1 MPSQEG
7 KIRGEGRKAIDVLKE
22 MGIKRC
28 CCRIKFLS
36 LPLIPM
42 IDRSKARFFD
52 DVQKTVISEDTRELG
67 FGVDPPDFPVL

>member
-1 MPSQEG
+1 
-7 KIRGEGRKAIDVLKE
+7 
-22 MGIKRC
+22 
-28 CCRIKFLS
+28 
-36 LPLIPM
+36 M